1 MNRLKCLVLA
11 VALVEICLSVNAPK
25 VEAQI
30 IVDIGA
36 EPECPYGYYDFA
48 PYACAPYGYY
58 APEWFVGGDFVGAG
72 PWFHGPANFLGH
84 VDSRFDVRRG
94 YKGQVPNRG
103 DSREASK
110 PVEQIDHFSGDEM
123 HDARGHVGGGR
134 R

>member
-72 PWFHGPANFLGH
+72 PWFPGPANFRGH

-103 DSREASK
+103 DGREASK
-110 PVEQIDHFSGDEM
+110 PLEQIDHFSGDEM
-123 HDARGHVGGGR
+123 HDARGHMGGGR